1 MMAPRG
7 VAIFLPWLVSAFL
20 RRMNPCQGRLG
31 GRARLASMKLS
42 RRINLVL
49 MDEHGLEAN
58 RLVELIELIESIE
71 LVWQR
76 VLNNKVYR
84 RDCIAQR

>member
-31 GRARLASMKLS
+31 GPARLASMKLS

-49 MDEHGLEAN
+49 MDEHRLETN
-58 RLVELIELIESIE
+58 RLVELIELIDSIE
-71 LVWQR
+71 LVW
-76 VLNNKVYR
+76 
-84 RDCIAQR
+84 